1 MFPAS
6 GGPFV
11 ITIII
16 IEFKC
21 GKLNFLDLSGPHP
34 PEDPGRDMIFL
45 LSGPA
50 LALIAVLSAE
60 VMLHAAHHM
69 DRARNTV
76 SQIRMMVRGLMRH
89 HQTTHLQLDA

>member
-21 GKLNFLDLSGPHP
+21 GKLNFLDLSGAHP
-34 PEDPGRDMIFL
+34 TKDPGCDMIL
-45 LSGPA
+45 LLAGTT
-50 LALIAVLSAE
+50 LALVSVLSAE
-60 VMLHAAHHM
+60 IVFHAAHHM
-69 DRARNTV
+69 DRARSTV
-76 SQIRMMVRGLMRH
+76 SQISTIARGLMP
-89 HQTTHLQLDA
+89 

>member
-11 ITIII
+11 ITITI

-21 GKLNFLDLSGPHP
+21 GKLNFLNLSGAHS
-34 PEDPGRDMIFL
+34 PEDPGRYMILL

-69 DRARNTV
+69 DRARKTV
-76 SQIRMMVRGLMRH
+76 SQMRMMVSGPMP
-89 HQTTHLQLDA
+89 